1 MRPSVRH
8 LEIFRLFSRVLNV
21 TETARILR
29 ITQPSVSQAL
39 KDLEMQLGVSLLIR
53 SKTGMRLTSAA
64 EELLSSMDGVLDNI
78 QLLSDRAA
86 RLRGEQRNQLS
97 VCTVLPLTA
106 ALVPHAIERVR
117 KDKPDVRIVIES
129 YSSREVIQR
138 VQDRSVDLGL
148 TFLPIE
154 VPDLIQHPLMT
165 TEMACLLPPGHA
177 LAAKDVV
184 TADDLLEETI
194 ITLGLQVRQE
204 FDVRLAFDRPLDDT
218 RFITTNLSTIASD
231 MVRQGM
237 GVAITLPYVLQ
248 HLEGSEVVARP
259 FRPLIKRSLVA
270 VFHNHPGLSPIG
282 RLFLKHLRA
291 ELRTF
296 AEVIG
301 EYGLTSRI
309 PS

>member
-1 MRPSVRH
+1 MRPSIRH

-29 ITQPSVSQAL
+29 VTQPSVSQAL
-39 KDLEMQLGVSLLIR
+39 KDLEVQLGVSLLIR
-53 SKTGMRLTSAA
+53 SKSGLRLTPAA
-64 EELLSSMDGVLDNI
+64 EELLTSMDGVLDNM
-78 QLLSDRAA
+78 QMLADRAA

-97 VCTVLPLTA
+97 ISTVLPLTT
-106 ALVPHAIERVR
+106 ALVPRAVGRVR
-117 KDKPDVRIVIES
+117 RDKPDVRITIES
-129 YSSREVIQR
+129 YSSREVVQR

-165 TEMACLLPPGHA
+165 TEMVCLLPPAHA
-177 LAAKDVV
+177 LSAKEVI

-194 ITLGLQVRQE
+194 ITMGLQVRQE
-204 FDVRLAFDRPLDDT
+204 FDVRLAFDRPLDDN

-248 HLEGSEVVARP
+248 HLEGSRVRARP

-291 ELRTF
+291 ELRAF
-296 AEVIG
+296 ADIIAEH
-301 EYGLTSRI
+301 GLSSRI